1 VLALCKIEGIEGGI
15 ALREVPVPEP
25 GPGEIRLKVAAA
37 GICGT
42 DMQIYKWAPR
52 MARRMKLPRVLG
64 HEMSGVIDAL
74 GPGVTGLKPGDRVS
88 LESHVFCGVCKQC
101 LTNRAHLCTST
112 TYPGVDFD
120 GGFAEYAVAPARIA
134 WVNPPELPHEI
145 AAMQEPFGIAVH
157 TSLEGSGVS
166 GQSVLVNGCGPIGL
180 MNVAAARALGAVLIV
195 ACDPNP
201 LRLAAAKTLGA
212 DRCVDPAQEDLVKVV
227 RDMTGGDGVDVGIEY
242 SGTESGFRAVFES
255 LTKGGDFRL
264 VGAPPAA
271 IAVDFTFW
279 LQKCP
284 RMINIHGRRI
294 WETWVQASALLR
306 SGKVDL
312 KPLASHVLPL
322 SDALRGFELI
332 LAGQAVKPIL
342 VPDN

>member
-1 VLALCKIEGIEGGI
+1 MLALCKIEGIEGGI
-15 ALREVPVPEP
+15 ALRDVPMPEP

-101 LTNRAHLCTST
+101 RTNRAHLCTST

-134 WVNPPELPHEI
+134 RLNPPELPHEI
-145 AAMQEPFGIAVH
+145 AAMQEPSGIVVH
-157 TSLEGSGVS
+157 ASLEGSGVS

-180 MNVAAARALGAVLIV
+180 MNVATARALGASRII
-195 ACDPNP
+195 ACDMNP
-201 LRLAAAKTLGA
+201 IRLATAEKMGA
-212 DRCVDPAQEDLVKVV
+212 DR
-227 RDMTGGDGVDVGIEY
+227 
-242 SGTESGFRAVFES
+242 
-255 LTKGGDFRL
+255 
-264 VGAPPAA
+264 
-271 IAVDFTFW
+271 
-279 LQKCP
+279 
-284 RMINIHGRRI
+284 
-294 WETWVQASALLR
+294 
-306 SGKVDL
+306 
-312 KPLASHVLPL
+312 
-322 SDALRGFELI
+322 
-332 LAGQAVKPIL
+332 AVKPEELI
-342 VPDN
+342 